1 MNYRP
6 YYDPETF
13 ASPVAV
19 TTSLPGQAKLRTE
32 FDFDYLDD
40 LNQSPVGQ
48 VGLSI
53 AKFYSRMVVVQPFDV
68 AKFLVQVSDVGNRG
82 GAQLYEDELEDSD
95 EEEIDYFL
103 DTSSPTPRQIT
114 LKSAKLRKLT
124 KEMQLVKSDPALSAF
139 PEATPVQNA
148 YIWNMIS
155 LVAEKEGPVGMWKA
169 MHTSC
174 LYQASKGL
182 LYAWLCGLLS
192 SLVGV
197 QDPLILDV
205 LQSPD
210 PLMAVAVTTVASGL
224 AAALLAPLAVI
235 RARFIVTVMQIGPRS
250 LRGALLGLKS
260 IVGPVSVAVPSAAS
274 SSIIQLVDSAT
285 PYLLFKHWNI
295 DQFRYRGMYHC
306 MVLCSK
312 LLALAF
318 KIPLDTFANRAAVAS
333 QNLDP
338 KTLIVVPRPY
348 NGMLYS
354 LWDIFSGK
362 DSILSLYRGWRPEL
376 LGCIGAWGVDAIDVN
391 SAEKERF

>member
-19 TTSLPGQAKLRTE
+19 ATSLPGEGRLKRDFE
-32 FDFDYLDD
+32 FDYLDD
-40 LNQSPVGQ
+40 LNQSPLGQ

-53 AKFYSRMVVVQPFDV
+53 AKFYSRMLVVQPFDV
-68 AKFLVQVSDVGNRG
+68 AKFLVQVSDVGCRG
-82 GAQLYEDELEDSD
+82 GAQLFEDDPEESD
-95 EEEIDYFL
+95 EEIDYFL

-124 KEMQLVKSDPALSAF
+124 KEMQLVKSDPALSAY

-148 YIWNMIS
+148 YIWDMIS

-182 LYAWLCGLLS
+182 LNAWLCGLLS

-197 QDPLILDV
+197 QDPLVLDV

-235 RARFIVTVMQIGPRS
+235 RARFIVTAMRVGPRS
-250 LRGALLGLKS
+250 LRGALLSLKS
-260 IVGPVSVAVPSAAS
+260 VVGPVAVAVPSAAS

-285 PYLLFKHWNI
+285 PYLLFKYWNI
-295 DQFRYRGMYHC
+295 DQFRQRGMYHF

-318 KIPLDTFANRAAVAS
+318 KIPLDTFANRAAVTS
-333 QNLDP
+333 QPLDP
-338 KTLIVVPRPY
+338 KTLIVIPRPY
-348 NGMLYS
+348 NGMIYS

-362 DSILSLYRGWRPEL
+362 DSLSSLYRGWRPEL
-376 LGCIGAWGVDAIDVN
+376 LGCIGTWGVDAIDVN